1 MLISIVI
8 LLKEYDS
15 HPLPYWSFHL
25 NLNSWATDWVLMR
38 SVLGGQRTRENANG
52 KPKGTKRRVN
62 VNKAS
67 LPYETCSSGDTELPT
82 DPIVSILS
90 TFLRLATL
98 HRLFAILPTS
108 SPEPN
113 KSRILSSSTS
123 ASTSLAN
130 ILRCDRLP
138 RECILSQNAGE
149 AVPLR
154 KKPDIL
160 PTLAAFNLRRGGSPA
175 PILDRGILPPPH
187 VPRGLLANIVVHEI
201 GGRVGG
207 GREDDIVG
215 AAKLRKS
222 ASECRTPG
230 SERGRLPYDLRTD
243 IEGARNCERQLQ

>member
-1 MLISIVI
+1 MQADPDRRHRKLSTRPLQKI
-8 LLKEYDS
+8 D
-15 HPLPYWSFHL
+15 HPLFTFRNDVPE
-25 NLNSWATDWVLMR
+25 ATWRALSRLEKGVVRLRPR
-38 SVLGGQRTRENANG
+38 S
-52 KPKGTKRRVN
+52 KGKRRRTTI
-62 VNKAS
+62 
-67 LPYETCSSGDTELPT
+67 PTE
-82 DPIVSILS
+82 
-90 TFLRLATL
+90 
-98 HRLFAILPTS
+98 
-108 SPEPN
+108 
-113 KSRILSSSTS
+113 
-123 ASTSLAN
+123 
-130 ILRCDRLP
+130 
-138 RECILSQNAGE
+138 GE

-154 KKPDIL
+154 QKPDFL